1 MTNEWNERYLNARK
15 KLIAGR
21 FSGLNDRQ
29 REAVLT
35 TEGPLLLLAGAGS
48 GKTTVLIHRIANL
61 LWFGSASDSEEIP
74 TWVSE
79 QDVEYLEACAAEGKL
94 DARVLDIC
102 RVDAPAPWNIIAI
115 TFTNKAAG
123 ELKNRLEA
131 MLGTEA
137 NDVWAMTFHSACCRI
152 LRRDAEK
159 LGYTGRF
166 TIYDTADSERVMKDV
181 LHDMGLDDK
190 SFPAKTVLNQISK
203 AKDQLLLPDG
213 YTEMAHAAGDYRLQR
228 IAQAYADYQKRL
240 RDANAMDFDDLILQT
255 VLLLQKDEQV
265 RAFYQ
270 RKFRYVLIDEYQ
282 DTNNLQYLLASL
294 LAGRYENICVVGDDD
309 QSIYRFRGAT
319 IENILSFE
327 EQYKGAKVI
336 RLEQNYR
343 STKTILTAANG
354 VIANNKGRK
363 GKKLW
368 TRNASGSPITV
379 YEASNQDDEAAFVA
393 RAIRGIGRFGDC
405 AVLYRN
411 NAQSNAIEQAFKRQ
425 GVPYRIIGGTR
436 FFDRAEIKDMLAY
449 LWVIQNPADDLR
461 LRRIINIPAR
471 GIGQKTLD
479 TAERLSEAASIPL
492 YQVLH
497 DARSYP
503 ALEKAWGKLKAFTDM
518 VELCASLLS
527 QMPLPDFYDELLI
540 RTGYTA
546 MLQSKDTPDSRVRME
561 NVQELRSSIVSYCD
575 NAPEPS
581 LSGFLEEVA
590 LYTDIEQYDPSADAA
605 VMMTMHAAKG
615 MEFPHVF
622 LVGMEEGLFPGMR
635 AIGDNAEIEEER
647 RLCYVAFTRA
657 KQTLTIC
664 HTRQRMLYGHTSAN
678 RQSRFIEEMPADCPV
693 DREYAPEFTD
703 ASGGFYSYRPAA
715 RAARPST
722 PAYTRPKSTPK
733 TGIQFRQGDMVQH
746 DAFGRGM
753 VLSVLPTGN
762 DALLEIA
769 FDQQGTKRLMANY
782 AGAHMKKL

>member
-1 MTNEWNERYLNARK
+1 MTNEWNERYLQARRQ
-15 KLIAGR
+15 LIAGR
-21 FSGLNDRQ
+21 FACLNDRQ

-61 LWFGSASDSEEIP
+61 LWFGAASQSDEIP
-74 TWVSE
+74 AWVGE
-79 QDVEYLEACAAEGKL
+79 QDVEYLETCAEEGKL
-94 DARVLDIC
+94 DARALDIC
-102 RVDAPAPWNIIAI
+102 RVDAPAPWNVIAI

-123 ELKNRLEA
+123 ELKSRLEN
-131 MLGTEA
+131 MLGAEA

-213 YTEMAHAAGDYRLQR
+213 YAEMARAAGDFRLQR

-255 VLLLQKDEQV
+255 VLLLQRDEQV

-343 STKTILTAANG
+343 STKTILMAANG

-363 GKKLW
+363 GKRLW
-368 TRNASGSPITV
+368 TQNAAGSPITV
-379 YEASNQDDEAAFVA
+379 YEASNQDDEAAYVA
-393 RAIRGIGRFGDC
+393 RSIRGIGRFGDC
-405 AVLYRN
+405 AILYRN
-411 NAQSNAIEQAFKRQ
+411 NAQSNALEQAFKRQ

-461 LRRIINIPAR
+461 LRRIINMPAR

-479 TAERLSEAASIPL
+479 TAERLSEAANLPL

-503 ALEKAWGKLKAFTDM
+503 ALEKSCAKLKAFTDM
-518 VELCASLLS
+518 IEMCMSLLA

-540 RTGYTA
+540 RTGYAA
-546 MLQSKDTPDSRVRME
+546 MLQSRDNPDSRVRLE

-590 LYTDIEQYDPSADAA
+590 LYTDIEQYDPNADAA

-622 LVGMEEGLFPGMR
+622 LVGMEEGVFPGMR
-635 AIGDNAEIEEER
+635 AIGDNVEIEEER

-657 KQTLTIC
+657 KQTLTIS
-664 HTRQRMLYGHTSAN
+664 HARQRMLYGHTTAN
-678 RQSRFIEEMPADCPV
+678 RPSRFIEEMPPDCPV
-693 DREYAPEFTD
+693 KRERAPEFAEAT
-703 ASGGFYSYRPAA
+703 GGFYSYRPVKP
-715 RAARPST
+715 ARPAT
-722 PAYTRPKSTPK
+722 PTYSRAQSTPK
-733 TGIQFRQGDMVQH
+733 AGVQFRQGDMVHH

-782 AGAHMKKL
+782 AGVHMKKL